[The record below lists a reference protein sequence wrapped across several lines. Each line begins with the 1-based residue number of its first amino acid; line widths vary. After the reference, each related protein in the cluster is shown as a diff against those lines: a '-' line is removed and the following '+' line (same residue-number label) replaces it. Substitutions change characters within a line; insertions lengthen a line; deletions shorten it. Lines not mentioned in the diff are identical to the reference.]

1 MTTSATVVKRISL
14 RPPKPSFQVR
24 FLTVAPVGPKRWFT
38 EPLHS
43 ELPYLRRSAGS
54 AALPHEAEVFFDR
67 MSIHFKKL
75 RVVRMVDAKSKVSI
89 YQTYSDRLIE
99 GSPQNSGT
107 AVPISR
113 DQKIPLK

>member
-24 FLTVAPVGPKRWFT
+24 FLTVAPVGPKRWST
-38 EPLHS
+38 GS
-43 ELPYLRRSAGS
+43 LRSKLSVLTRPAGS
-54 AALPHEAEVFFDR
+54 AALPQEAQVCSDR
-67 MSIHFKKL
+67 LSILFKKL
-75 RVVRMVDAKSKVSI
+75 RVGRMVDAKRNALI

>member
-1 MTTSATVVKRISL
+1 
-14 RPPKPSFQVR
+14 
-24 FLTVAPVGPKRWFT
+24 
-38 EPLHS
+38 
-43 ELPYLRRSAGS
+43 
-54 AALPHEAEVFFDR
+54 
-67 MSIHFKKL
+67 
-75 RVVRMVDAKSKVSI
+75 MVDAKRNALI

>member
-1 MTTSATVVKRISL
+1 MLKRSTGSKTIQM
-14 RPPKPSFQVR
+14 FGVDMQ
-24 FLTVAPVGPKRWFT
+24 TGP
-38 EPLHS
+38 
-43 ELPYLRRSAGS
+43 AGS
-54 AALPHEAEVFFDR
+54 ASLPHEAEVFFDR